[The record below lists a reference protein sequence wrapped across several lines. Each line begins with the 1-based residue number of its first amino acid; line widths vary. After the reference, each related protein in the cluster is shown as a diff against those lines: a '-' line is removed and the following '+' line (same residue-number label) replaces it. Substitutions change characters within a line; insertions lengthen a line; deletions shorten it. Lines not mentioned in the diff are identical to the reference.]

1 MPSPALAHDMVHD
14 PSRPAETCIHR
25 LFEIQAERAPDAVAV
40 SFGDGRLTY
49 GELNRRANQLAHH
62 LRSLGVGP
70 EVLVAL
76 CVERSLDA
84 VVGLFGVLKAG
95 GAYVPID
102 PTYPRERIAFMLE
115 DAGAPVLLTQARLL
129 PSLPHHEARVVL
141 LDGDREA
148 IARCSDEDPPPEAGP
163 DHLAYVIYTSGST
176 GRPKGAMLAH
186 RGVVNLALAEQE
198 LFGVGPGHRVL
209 QLASLSFDASV
220 WELLMALV
228 TGATLIMVPRA
239 VAVPGPDLLAMMRA
253 EEVSVATFMASV
265 LAALPEGAEDS
276 LPALRT
282 VIVSGEACHADLAE
296 RWAPG
301 RRFFNVYG
309 PTEASCVTTVAEYA
323 RDGAAPPIGTPIQR
337 STCFVLDAALRPVPR
352 GTPGELYIGGVGV
365 GRGYLSRPALTAARF
380 VPDPFTSIPGGRLYR
395 TGDMVRERPDGQLEF
410 LGRTDHQVKIRGHR
424 VELGEI
430 EAVLGRH
437 PAVRATAAIVR
448 SDAPH
453 EAKLVAYVVPR
464 SPERGDG
471 AVVPRFRS
479 FLRDRLPEVMIPSAF
494 VLLDA
499 LPLTP
504 SGKIDRA
511 ALPAP
516 GPCGAEGDDERKI
529 ASPRGATEATIA
541 AVWAEALGLAHIGV
555 DEDVFDLG
563 GHSLLVARVLSRLR
577 RAFGVELPLQRLF
590 EARTVAALTAVV
602 EVLLQDGRRAPAEA
616 IRSAPRDRP
625 LPLSSGQRQVW
636 LHARLHPGALFY
648 NEPFSLR
655 LPGPLHAPTLARAL
669 DEVLRRHEAWRTTFV
684 EVDGEPVQRI
694 HPPAPFE
701 LPIVDL
707 SAAPGPERWER
718 ALALATEEARRPF
731 DLERGPLFRAV
742 LVRLDES
749 EHVLFFTL
757 HHLLLDGVSL
767 YDVFAPELWAIYQA
781 FSMGKPS
788 PLPELPIQYADYAVW
803 QRQQLD
809 GAAIAPHLQYWREK
823 LAGLP
828 TLELPTDRPRP
839 VMPSL
844 RGARHCLA
852 LDRDLTLKLKDLA
865 REQGVTLFVVLL
877 AAFKALLLRHAR
889 QDEIVVGTSSSSRDR
904 PELEPLLGFF
914 LNSLVLRT
922 DMRGDPSFRELLG
935 RVGAVSREALAHQAA
950 PFTTVVEALQPR
962 RTPGQNPLFQAAF
975 ILEPPVP
982 ATGSGWT
989 LSQLDVD
996 IGASKFDLTLELDE
1010 RPSGIIGRIE
1020 YSADLFDASTIARMA
1035 DHYGVLLEG
1044 AVADPDRPLSALPVL
1059 TPAERRSLL
1068 EWGSAPPGPGANE
1081 CIHRLFEDQAERSPD
1096 ATALVFDD
1104 GAGGVL
1110 SLTYGELNRRANQLA
1125 HHLLRTGAALEG
1137 RAAVC
1142 MYRSPEM
1149 IVAILGALKA
1159 GLAFVPL
1166 DPVYPTDRLSFMLDQ
1181 ARAGVVLT
1189 QVRIG
1194 EALSGRG
1201 ARIICLDTGWDEIAA
1216 EPDDN
1221 PAVPAWPDQLAY
1233 VIFTS
1238 GSTGRPKGVAVP
1250 HRGVARLVKGT
1261 DYASFAREEV
1271 FLQLASISFDTAQ
1284 FEIWGALLNGGRL
1297 VVMPP
1302 TLASL
1307 EDLGRVIR
1315 EHGVTTAWLTSGV
1328 FHVLVDERTADLRAL
1343 RQIVAGGDVVS
1354 PQHVNRV
1361 LEEIPGCRMVNG
1373 YGPTEAAT
1381 FACCFTALRP
1391 AGHTVPIGRPIPGT
1405 RVHVLDERLREVPVG
1420 IPGELYIGGEGLA
1433 RCYFGRPDLTA
1444 ERFVPDPI
1452 GVEPGA
1458 RLYRTGDRVR
1468 WMPDGQIEF
1477 LGRLDHQVKV
1487 RGYRIELGEIEAVIG
1502 SHPAVRDVVA
1512 TVRPDRSGDRRLVAY
1527 VVTHPGADMP
1537 GGVEQAIRDYLLPRL
1552 PEYMIPSAILQLDA
1566 LPLTTN
1572 GKVDRRA
1579 LPVPDE
1585 ARPAAG
1591 PVVAPRSDVERRLA
1605 SIWQD
1610 LLGIPRVGVH
1620 DNFFDL
1626 GGHSLL
1632 LMRLHE
1638 RIRDAFSSDLTMID
1652 IFARPTIS
1660 DLAMFLSS
1668 DRREDDLSAADAR
1681 ARKQRETLKRKKL
1694 AAAQAKSKQYGPA

>member
-1 MPSPALAHDMVHD
+1 MIPD
-14 PSRPAETCIHR
+14 PSRPADACIHR
-25 LFEIQAERAPDAVAV
+25 LFEVQVERAPDAVAV
-40 SFGDGRLTY
+40 TFGGTRLTY

-84 VVGLFGVLKAG
+84 VVGLLGVLKAG
-95 GAYVPID
+95 GAYVPVD

-129 PSLPHHEARVVL
+129 PSLPPHKARVVL

-148 IARCSDEDPPPEAGP
+148 IARCSDRDPSPAAGP

-186 RGVVNLALAEQE
+186 RGLTNLARALCGRFE
-198 LFGVGPGHRVL
+198 VGPGSRVL
-209 QLASLSFDASV
+209 QFASLSFDASV
-220 WELLMALV
+220 WEIAMALV
-228 TGATLIMVPRA
+228 PGATLVMGTREEML
-239 VAVPGPDLLAMMRA
+239 PGPGLIELLRA
-253 EEVSVATFMASV
+253 QEVTMALFPPSGLATF
-265 LAALPEGAEDS
+265 PEGAETS

-282 VIVSGEACHADLAE
+282 LIVGGEASPAGLVA

-301 RRFFNVYG
+301 RRFFNAYG
-309 PTEASCVTTVAEYA
+309 PTEVTVISTVAECREA
-323 RDGAAPPIGTPIQR
+323 GDAPPIGKAIP
-337 STCFVLDAALRPVPR
+337 STRCLVLDAGMRPVPD
-352 GTPGELYIGGVGV
+352 GEAGELYLGGTGLA
-365 GRGYLSRPALTAARF
+365 RGYLRRPDLTAARF
-380 VPDPFTSIPGGRLYR
+380 VPDPFDPTPGSRLYR
-395 TGDMVRERPDGQLEF
+395 TGDLVRRTAGDDLEF
-410 LGRTDHQVKIRGHR
+410 LGRVDHQVKIRGHR

-430 EAVLGRH
+430 ESVLASH
-437 PAVRATAAIVR
+437 PAVRAAVVGVR
-448 SDAPH
+448 NDTPQQAR
-453 EAKLVAYVVPR
+453 LIAYVVLY
-464 SPERGDG
+464 PERRGEHSIVSG
-471 AVVPRFRS
+471 LRGY
-479 FLRDRLPEVMIPSAF
+479 LRDRLPDVMVPSTL

-499 LPLTP
+499 LPLSP
-504 SGKIDRA
+504 NGKVDRA

-516 GPCGAEGDDERKI
+516 DPRGPEEDDERKR
-529 ASPRGATEATIA
+529 APPRSATEATIA
-541 AVWAEALGLAHIGV
+541 AAWAEALGLAQIGA

-577 RAFGVELPLQRLF
+577 RAFGVELPLQALF
-590 EARTVAALTAVV
+590 EARTVAALAAVV
-602 EVLLQDGRRAPAEA
+602 EALLHDERRVPTGAIRRAL
-616 IRSAPRDRP
+616 RDRP
-625 LPLSSGQRQVW
+625 MPLSSGQRQVW

-655 LPGPLHAPTLARAL
+655 LPGPLHAPALARAL
-669 DEVLRRHEAWRTTFV
+669 TEVLRRHEAWRTTFE
-684 EVDGEPVQRI
+684 EVDGVPVQRI

-707 SAAPGPERWER
+707 SAAPGPERWDR

-742 LVRLDES
+742 LVRLEES
-749 EHVLFFTL
+749 EHALFFTL

-767 YDVFAPELWAIYQA
+767 YDVFVPELWAIYQA
-781 FSMGKPS
+781 FSAGEPS

-809 GAAIAPHLQYWREK
+809 GDAIAPHLQYWREK
-823 LAGLP
+823 LAHLP
-828 TLELPTDRPRP
+828 TLELPTDRQRP
-839 VMPSL
+839 VIPSL

-852 LDRDLTLKLKDLA
+852 LDLDLTLRLKELA

-877 AAFKALLLRHAR
+877 AAFKALLLRQAR

-935 RVGAVSREALAHQAA
+935 RVGAVSREALAHQAV

-962 RTPGQNPLFQAAF
+962 RTPGQNPLFQVAF
-975 ILEPPVP
+975 ILEPPAP

-1035 DHYGVLLEG
+1035 EHYEVLLEG

-1068 EWGSAPPGPGANE
+1068 EWGSAPPGPGADE
-1081 CIHRLFEDQAERSPD
+1081 CIHRLFEAQAERSPD
-1096 ATALVFDD
+1096 VTALVFDD

-1201 ARIICLDTGWDEIAA
+1201 ARILCLDSGWDEIAA
-1216 EPDDN
+1216 EPEDN

-1233 VIFTS
+1233 VIYTS

-1261 DYASFAREEV
+1261 DYASFAQEEV

-1297 VVMPP
+1297 VIMPP

-1315 EHGVTTAWLTSGV
+1315 EHGVTTAWLTAGV
-1328 FHVLVDERTADLRAL
+1328 FHVLVDERIADLRAL

-1361 LEEIPGCRMVNG
+1361 LEEIPAARMVNG

-1405 RVHVLDERLREVPVG
+1405 RVHVLDEMLREVPVG

-1552 PEYMIPSAILQLDA
+1552 PEYMIPSAILKLDA

-1585 ARPAAG
+1585 VRPAAG
-1591 PVVAPRSDVERRLA
+1591 PVVAPRSDVEQRLA

-1681 ARKQRETLKRKKL
+1681 ARKQRETLKRKKQ